1 MSQVVMSRRYSDVLS
16 LHDSLP
22 SPKFNDIGE
31 DVGAGDGFVGDNL
44 LPLRFNPRPR
54 PKPRPRATTKKR
66 MADPKMIR
74 RSRFRLG
81 FSIDSC
87 SLLAR
92 PPPRGEQASLLLDS
106 ITNVHTDVCGSD
118 LAATRI
124 ILFSKEGRLYII

>member
-1 MSQVVMSRRYSDVLS
+1 MSQVVMSRRYSEVLS

-22 SPKFNDIGE
+22 SPKFNEIG
-31 DVGAGDGFVGDNL
+31 ADGFVGDNL

-54 PKPRPRATTKKR
+54 PKPRPRATTRKR
-66 MADPKMIR
+66 MADPRMIK
-74 RSRFRLG
+74 RSRFRLD

-92 PPPRGEQASLLLDS
+92 PRPRGAEVSLLLDS
-106 ITNVHTDVCGSD
+106 ITNFHTDVRGFD
-118 LAATRI
+118 LSATRI

>member
-1 MSQVVMSRRYSDVLS
+1 MSQVVMSRRYSEVLS

-22 SPKFNDIGE
+22 SPKFNEIGE
-31 DVGAGDGFVGDNL
+31 DVGAADGFVGDNL

-54 PKPRPRATTKKR
+54 PKPRPRATTRKR
-66 MADPKMIR
+66 NADPRMIR

-92 PPPRGEQASLLLDS
+92 PRPRGDEVSLLLDS
-106 ITNVHTDVCGSD
+106 ITNVHTDVRGFD

-124 ILFSKEGRLYII
+124 ILFSKEGRLCKI